1 LLAPRFLALSTLF
14 GEVFNVSNTLFGR
27 APLVERYRPATWAE
41 VVGQERVVGRIRQLA
56 ERGALAGRA
65 YFLSGQSGTGKTTI
79 ARLIA
84 GEVAGPWDVEEMD
97 AGALTE
103 SGLRD
108 LERTLSLRGMDAD
121 KGGRA
126 VILNEAHGL
135 RKNVI
140 RALLVALERIPPHV
154 VWVFTSTVEGTES
167 LFEDYDDASPLLS
180 RCLRLDLSRR
190 DLSKAFAFR
199 AQEIAEKE
207 GLNGRPIEQYIR
219 LVQKHRQNLRAV
231 LQEIE
236 SGAMLAGDA

>member
-1 LLAPRFLALSTLF
+1 VSSLF
-14 GEVFNVSNTLFGR
+14 GK

-41 VVGQERVVGRIRQLA
+41 VVGQDKTVARIQQLA
-56 ERGALAGRA
+56 QRGALAGRA

-84 GEVAGPWDVEEMD
+84 AEVAGPWDVEEMD

-103 SGLRD
+103 SGLRE
-108 LERTLSLRGMDAD
+108 LERMLALRGMDAD

-167 LFEDYDDASPLLS
+167 LFEDYEDASPLLS

-190 DLSKAFAFR
+190 DLAKAFAQR
-199 AQEIAEKE
+199 CKDIAERE
-207 GLNGRPIEQYIR
+207 GLDGRPLDQYVR
-219 LVQKHRQNLRAV
+219 LNQKHRQNLRAA

-236 SGAMLAGDA
+236 SGAMLSTDP

>member
-1 LLAPRFLALSTLF
+1 MGSLF
-14 GEVFNVSNTLFGR
+14 GQ
-27 APLVERYRPATWAE
+27 APLVERYRPTTWAE
-41 VVGQERVVGRIRQLA
+41 VVGQEKTVKAVRQLA
-56 ERGALAGRA
+56 QRGALAGRA
-65 YFLSGQSGTGKTTI
+65 FFLSGQSGTGKTTI

-103 SGLRD
+103 TGLRD
-108 LERTLSLRGMDAD
+108 LERNLSLRGMDAD

-135 RKNVI
+135 RKGVI

-190 DLSKAFAFR
+190 DLAKAFATR
-199 AQEIAEKE
+199 AKEIAEKE
-207 GLNGRPIEQYIR
+207 GLDGRPLDQYVR

-236 SGAMLAGDA
+236 SGAMVNDP